1 MPLQTSATRGID
13 KCAQQAYVVRMD
25 ELEAHN
31 VKFPKQLWAD
41 AKAIAD
47 ARYEKMSEVLR
58 RKLVE
63 YVQENQS

>member
-1 MPLQTSATRGID
+1 M
-13 KCAQQAYVVRMD
+13 RMD
-25 ELEAHN
+25 ELKAHN

-47 ARYEKMSEVLR
+47 SRYEKMSEVLR